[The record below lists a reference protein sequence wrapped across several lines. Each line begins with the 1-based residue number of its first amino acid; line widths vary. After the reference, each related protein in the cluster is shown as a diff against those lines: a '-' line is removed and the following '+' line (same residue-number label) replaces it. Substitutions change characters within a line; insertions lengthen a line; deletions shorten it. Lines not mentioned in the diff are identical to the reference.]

1 MSDPVKNV
9 EIEDV
14 LSSIRRLLADGEG
27 QGDSRPAAAPQP
39 VDTAPRAAVAPSR
52 VRSERRADAPLVLT
66 PALRVAGRPEGAA
79 EPTPFPGSQAGPAA
93 EAAGS
98 DDDFEAPDLP
108 DASGG
113 SLRSRLKETIA
124 ELEAAITHQADDW
137 EPDGSET
144 APVMDWQGTR
154 PEDTPFLS
162 RRHAATAEAAQPE
175 PAAPREVPDAPRE
188 APQAPAAE
196 AGFHDG
202 LAEETAFEAPRAEAV
217 PAPLQPVETAPPA
230 AEPAAEDEADRAPE
244 AVEAEPDALQVP
256 EGPSA
261 AIDEEMLRRLIAEVL
276 REELRGPLGDRI
288 TGNLR
293 KLVRREI
300 FRALASGDFE

>member
-27 QGDSRPAAAPQP
+27 QGEGRPATAPQP
-39 VDTAPRAAVAPSR
+39 VEAGPRAVVAPSR
-52 VRSERRADAPLVLT
+52 VRPERRGDAPLVLT
-66 PALRVAGRPEGAA
+66 PALRVAGRPEKPA
-79 EPTPFPGSQAGPAA
+79 EPAPLREAQAGPAA
-93 EAAGS
+93 A

-108 DASGG
+108 DAPGAT
-113 SLRSRLKETIA
+113 LRSRLKETIA

-137 EPDGSET
+137 EPDGSEA
-144 APVMDWQGTR
+144 APVMDWHGTR

-162 RRHAATAEAAQPE
+162 RRHAGQAEPE
-175 PAAPREVPDAPRE
+175 RPAPGAPSF
-188 APQAPAAE
+188 AAE
-196 AGFHDG
+196 AGPGAATGTDDR
-202 LAEETAFEAPRAEAV
+202 LTENSAFDAPRADTLPE
-217 PAPLQPVETAPPA
+217 QPDQAMAAPPA
-230 AEPAAEDEADRAPE
+230 PDPQADTRETDDASDMQASEPPRTE
-244 AVEAEPDALQVP
+244 
-256 EGPSA
+256 
-261 AIDEEMLRRLIAEVL
+261 IDEEMLRRLIVEVL

-300 FRALASGDFE
+300 FRALASGEFD